1 MVNVIRMERVVMEL
15 AAPYVDVI
23 VKRWQEHTGCE
34 ATHAATGATFA
45 EVEAD
50 SAMAVAEDV

>member
-1 MVNVIRMERVVMEL
+1 MKTH
-15 AAPYVDVI
+15 PVI
-23 VKRWQEHTGCE
+23 VSRWQEFTGKQ

-50 SAMAVAEDV
+50 STLAVQE

>member
-1 MVNVIRMERVVMEL
+1 MEL

-50 SAMAVAEDV
+50 SARAIAEGV